1 MATNKRDVTRLPHHA
16 ALELCTTRPQ
26 YRQGRKLTA
35 VKVYTVNS
43 ESQHLLVCGV
53 PSLGLQDELRRLCA
67 RFGDVKSLVFVPNYA
82 EEKFTDVYHVQ
93 YSRIQSA
100 RYAKRNLD
108 DRAFYGGILSVCY
121 APEMESVAETRAK
134 LVQRRKDIAIRTR
147 GEVASWTLQGKGEG
161 IFQQQQYHCRK
172 KHSALP
178 ITGESV
184 AQAGSAIEGS
194 CIWQGVPCSVDPRKI
209 EPAPELLE
217 PTRVYGPQ
225 RADDYWALAGVR
237 ERRIVSECSRTRHT
251 PTATSSLVPP
261 NNLSS
266 VLRFIPR
273 QVSRKSQIVFH
284 STASSGGRVTDDKTP
299 LLKRSLKRMESSDV
313 SIDASIVEIH
323 KKIRMDSVP
332 SVQLTNREDPLAAK

>member
-35 VKVYTVNS
+35 VKILCQVCNVHKLGRSVVFCGLLEQACLLSSEATNAIAKKDVLHGDQVYTVNS

-147 GEVASWTLQGKGEG
+147 GEVASWTLQGKL
-161 IFQQQQYHCRK
+161 IK
-172 KHSALP
+172 KSSIPSP
-178 ITGESV
+178 I
-184 AQAGSAIEGS
+184 
-194 CIWQGVPCSVDPRKI
+194 
-209 EPAPELLE
+209 
-217 PTRVYGPQ
+217 VY
-225 RADDYWALAGVR
+225 AD
-237 ERRIVSECSRTRHT
+237 
-251 PTATSSLVPP
+251 
-261 NNLSS
+261 
-266 VLRFIPR
+266 
-273 QVSRKSQIVFH
+273 
-284 STASSGGRVTDDKTP
+284 
-299 LLKRSLKRMESSDV
+299 
-313 SIDASIVEIH
+313 
-323 KKIRMDSVP
+323 
-332 SVQLTNREDPLAAK
+332 